1 MTTANPTQRVA
12 GGGIAIPA
20 STRKIADNLR
30 KHPSLAFGLALVLGM
45 ALVAALTPALS
56 PYTVTQINDL
66 PFASPSAEH
75 WLGTDNLARDNFTRL
90 AAATLTGLQ
99 ISLASTLLAALVGS
113 TAGILAGYFGGLLDS
128 IVMRSVDV
136 LLAIPAIL
144 LALVTRV
151 IFGPGIWTLIVS
163 LAIIAAPGFARVMRA
178 PAISLRERDF
188 VTSAEISGVGR
199 MRIAATHLLPNS
211 LTPLFVQFA
220 ATASTVVLMESILSF
235 LGQGVLP
242 PDPSAGRM
250 IADSTRFM
258 AREPMLIL
266 LPAAV
271 IIAMTIAW
279 NLIADGLQKLLSPR
293 DGALN
298 ISTAPLTAVI
308 QRRRI
313 ATAPAPGTV
322 ARRSR
327 RKDTP

>member
-1 MTTANPTQRVA
+1 MTTANPTQNAALGSLAVPAALRRFA
-12 GGGIAIPA
+12 GQ
-20 STRKIADNLR
+20 LR
-30 KHPSLAFGLALVLGM
+30 HHPSLVIGLALVVGM
-45 ALVAALTPALS
+45 TAVAALTPALS

-90 AAATLTGLQ
+90 AAATMTGLQ

-113 TAGILAGYFGGLLDS
+113 AAGILAGYFGGLFDG

-151 IFGPGIWTLIVS
+151 IFGPGIWTLIIS
-163 LAIIAAPGFARVMRA
+163 LAIISAPGFARVMRA

-199 MRIAATHLLPNS
+199 LRIAASHLLPNS

-220 ATASTVVLMESILSF
+220 ATASMVVLMESILSF

-298 ISTAPLTAVI
+298 ISTAPLLAVI
-308 QRRRI
+308 RHRKI
-313 ATAPAPGTV
+313 VDVPAPGTV
-322 ARRSR
+322 SR
-327 RKDTP
+327 RPRREETP

>member
-1 MTTANPTQRVA
+1 M
-12 GGGIAIPA
+12 
-20 STRKIADNLR
+20 
-30 KHPSLAFGLALVLGM
+30 
-45 ALVAALTPALS
+45 LS

-99 ISLASTLLAALVGS
+99 ISLASTMLAALVGS

-128 IVMRSVDV
+128 VVMRSVDV

-151 IFGPGIWTLIVS
+151 IFGPGIWTLIAS

-199 MRIAATHLLPNS
+199 MRIAASHLLPNS

-298 ISTAPLTAVI
+298 ISTAPLLAVI
-308 QRRRI
+308 QRRKI
-313 ATAPAPGTV
+313 AEAPAPGTV

-327 RKDTP
+327 RKETP